1 MNANKD
7 NEEVQEEC
15 RVEMKMLEKDS
26 PEFVQFYRMVA
37 QTKNK
42 TFDAGSSDED
52 NGGAKGST
60 KIMSYGESQELL
72 ERWEAL
78 RAKYLPDGDNYAKK
92 SMLYSLNQIINTDKF
107 E

>member
-1 MNANKD
+1 
-7 NEEVQEEC
+7 
-15 RVEMKMLEKDS
+15 MKMLDKDS
-26 PEFVQFYRMVA
+26 PEFMQFYRMVA

-52 NGGAKGST
+52 NGDSKGST

-78 RAKYLPDGDNYAKK
+78 RKKYLPDGDNFAKQ
-92 SMLYSLNQIINTDKF
+92 SML
-107 E
+107 